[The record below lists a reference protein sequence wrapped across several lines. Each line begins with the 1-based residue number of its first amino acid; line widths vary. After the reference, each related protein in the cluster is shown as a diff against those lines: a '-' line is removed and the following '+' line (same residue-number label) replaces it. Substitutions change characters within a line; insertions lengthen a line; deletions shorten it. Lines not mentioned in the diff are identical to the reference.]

1 MENTYEKHNL
11 IWSLYS
17 VDRLKTGILSDIGGF
32 KAKYLFKINQKQSR
46 KTSFLNRLFTVFLE
60 NWIKANSN

>member
-32 KAKYLFKINQKQSR
+32 KAKYLFKINQNTKQKNFVSE
-46 KTSFLNRLFTVFLE
+46 SAFCSV
-60 NWIKANSN
+60 S